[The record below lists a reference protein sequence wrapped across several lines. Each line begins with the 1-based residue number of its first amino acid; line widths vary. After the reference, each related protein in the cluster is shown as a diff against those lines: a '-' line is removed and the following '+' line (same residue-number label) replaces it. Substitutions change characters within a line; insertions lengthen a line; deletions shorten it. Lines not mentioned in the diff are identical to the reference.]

1 MVDRSDPPGR
11 AVTVLGSTPPPMP
24 TRHPLVAVAEDLET
38 LLGEVGQSPAWTLSP
53 GDLRDLLPRLTRVRA
68 RVAEVELRVARE
80 ADRASVG
87 DDVGATNTPA
97 WCAHA
102 TGQRVPTAHG
112 LTRLAARLEDPTHQA
127 TRDALAAGLVNLDQA
142 RVILEAVE
150 ALPADDLGATLVADA
165 EAHLVG
171 LADLDGDLRLDPKA
185 LRIAGAKVLEVL
197 APDLAEEHE
206 RQALDAAERRAAAT
220 ASLTM
225 RPDGHGSMIGKF
237 KIPTLHGQILA
248 KHLNALAAPRH
259 QRSTDSP
266 AGATGEPVTRPLRWG
281 HAFMEYLETRHAAG
295 TPKAGGVAATV
306 VVTMTLESLLGAET
320 AATLDTGDR
329 ITAAEARRL
338 ACEAGIIPAVLNSRS
353 QILDLGRKT
362 RFHTEPQR
370 IALMLRDGG
379 CAILGC
385 DWPPGMC
392 HAHHPTPWSKG
403 GSTSV
408 DNGILLCP
416 RHHTL
421 AHDHRYQLK
430 TDKHGKVTFSRRT

>member
-1 MVDRSDPPGR
+1 M
-11 AVTVLGSTPPPMP
+11 TVLGSTPPPMP
-24 TRHPLVAVAEDLET
+24 TRHPLVAFAEDLET
-38 LLGEVGQSPAWTLSP
+38 LLGEVGQTPAWTLSP
-53 GDLRDLLPRLTRVRA
+53 GDLRDLLPRLTRLRA

-80 ADRASVG
+80 ADRANVG
-87 DDVGATNTPA
+87 DDIGATNTPA
-97 WCAHA
+97 WWAHL
-102 TGQRVPTAHG
+102 TGQRVPAAHG
-112 LTRLAARLEDPTHQA
+112 LTRLAARLEDPTHQT
-127 TRDALAAGLVNLDQA
+127 TRDALAAGRVNLDQA

-150 ALPADDLGATLVADA
+150 ALPVEDLGPALVADA

-206 RQALDAAERRAAAT
+206 RKALDDAERRAAAT
-220 ASLTM
+220 ASFTM
-225 RPDGHGSMIGKF
+225 RADGHGSMIGKF
-237 KIPTLHGQILA
+237 KIPTLHGEILA
-248 KHLNALAAPRH
+248 KHLNALAAPKHQH
-259 QRSTDSP
+259 QRSTGPS
-266 AGATGEPVTRPLRWG
+266 ATPGEPVTRPLRWG
-281 HAFMEYLETRHAAG
+281 HAFMEYLETRDATGA
-295 TPKAGGVAATV
+295 PKAGGVAATV

-329 ITAAEARRL
+329 ITASEARRL
-338 ACEAGIIPAVLNSRS
+338 ACEAGIIPAVLGSRS
-353 QILDLGRKT
+353 QVLDLGRKT

-379 CAILGC
+379 CATVGC

-392 HAHHPTPWSKG
+392 HAHHPTPWSHG
-403 GSTSV
+403 GGTSV
-408 DNGILLCP
+408 ENGILLCP

>member
-1 MVDRSDPPGR
+1 M
-11 AVTVLGSTPPPMP
+11 TVLGSHP
-24 TRHPLVAVAEDLET
+24 TFDADRHALVGFAEDLEA

-53 GDLRDLLPRLTRVRA
+53 GDLRDLLPRLTRLRA
-68 RVAEVELRVARE
+68 RVVEVELRVARE
-80 ADRASVG
+80 ADRASIG

-97 WCAHA
+97 WWAHV
-102 TGQRVPTAHG
+102 TGQRVPVAHG
-112 LTRLAARLEDPTHQA
+112 LARLAERLEDPTHQA
-127 TRDALAAGLVNLDQA
+127 TRDALATGRVNLDQA
-142 RVILEAVE
+142 KVILDAVE
-150 ALPADDLGATLVADA
+150 ALPVEDLGPTLVADA
-165 EAHLVG
+165 ETHLVG
-171 LADLDGDLRLDPKA
+171 LADLDGDLRLDPRA

-206 RQALDAAERRAAAT
+206 RRALDAAERRAAAT
-220 ASLTM
+220 ASFTM

-248 KHLNALAAPRH
+248 KHLNALAAPKH
-259 QRSTDSP
+259 QHQHQHQHPRSTGPSAAPDQR
-266 AGATGEPVTRPLRWG
+266 VTRPLRWG
-281 HAFMEYLETRHAAG
+281 HAFMEYLETRDAGG

-306 VVTMTLESLLGAET
+306 VVTMTLESLLGAQT

-329 ITAAEARRL
+329 ITASEARRL
-338 ACEAGIIPAVLNSRS
+338 ACEAGIIPAVLGSRS
-353 QILDLGRKT
+353 QVLDLGRKT

-370 IALMLRDGG
+370 LALMLRDQG
-379 CAILGC
+379 CATVGC

-403 GSTSV
+403 GGTSV
-408 DNGILLCP
+408 ENGILLCP

-421 AHDHRYQLK
+421 AHDHRYQHK